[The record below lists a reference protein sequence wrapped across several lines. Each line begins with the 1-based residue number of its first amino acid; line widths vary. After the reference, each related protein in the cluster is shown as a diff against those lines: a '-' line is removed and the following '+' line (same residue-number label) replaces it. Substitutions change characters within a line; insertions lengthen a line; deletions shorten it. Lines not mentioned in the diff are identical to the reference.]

1 MRNIEF
7 RFVCSPPDNHAPV
20 RARALVTSFSC
31 AEFSF
36 LCSPQG
42 RDSFPHVLPV
52 IGILFVWAHSFYL
65 FHPLAFRV
73 FTISE

>member
-7 RFVCSPPDNHAPV
+7 RFVRSPPDNHAPV

-31 AEFSF
+31 AEFTF
-36 LCSPQG
+36 LCSP
-42 RDSFPHVLPV
+42 HVRL
-52 IGILFVWAHSFYL
+52 LFVWTQPFYL
-65 FHPLAFRV
+65 FHPLAFRF